1 MIESKGVDAG
11 HPLIGI
17 YVSMIGQQWT
27 IKQHPEEVYQT
38 LAENAPY
45 LIISFMEDQ

>member
-1 MIESKGVDAG
+1 MSNPKDVDAG

-17 YVSMIGQQWT
+17 YVSLIGQQWT

-38 LAENAPY
+38 LAENAPH